1 MSEVRGESVVGAVTD
16 ETFSAEVEA
25 HRGAAIVDLWA
36 EWCGPCRALGPIV
49 DDLARE
55 FEGRVKVAKLDI
67 DNNPVT
73 TARYNVRSIPTLL
86 FFRDGSWWNPSSDCV
101 RRTSSLRASPS
112 SRREEEG
119 DGGRGGET

>member
-1 MSEVRGESVVGAVTD
+1 MTDVRNETSVLEVTD
-16 ETFSAEVEA
+16 ENFSAEIET

-49 DDLARE
+49 ADLARE

-86 FFRDGSWWNPSSDCV
+86 FFRDGKLVESV
-101 RRTSSLRASPS
+101 VGLRSKNELAA
-112 SRREEEG
+112 RIAKLAA
-119 DGGRGGET
+119 

>member
-1 MSEVRGESVVGAVTD
+1 MNELRTESLVRDVTD
-16 ETFSAEVEA
+16 ETFATEVES
-25 HRGAAIVDLWA
+25 HNGVTIVDLWA

-73 TARYNVRSIPTLL
+73 TARYNVRSIQTLL
-86 FFRDGSWWNPSSDCV
+86 FFRDGKLV
-101 RRTSSLRASPS
+101 EAVVGLRSKNELAA
-112 SRREEEG
+112 RIAKHAA
-119 DGGRGGET
+119 

>member
-1 MSEVRGESVVGAVTD
+1 MNGVKTDSLVRDVTD
-16 ETFSAEVEA
+16 ESFATEVES
-25 HRGAAIVDLWA
+25 HKGVAIVDLWA

-86 FFRDGSWWNPSSDCV
+86 FFRDGKLV
-101 RRTSSLRASPS
+101 EAVVGLRSKNELAA
-112 SRREEEG
+112 RIAKLAA
-119 DGGRGGET
+119 

>member
-1 MSEVRGESVVGAVTD
+1 MNGVKTDSLVRDVTD
-16 ETFSAEVEA
+16 ESFATEVES
-25 HRGAAIVDLWA
+25 HKGVAIVDLWA

-55 FEGRVKVAKLDI
+55 FEGRVRVAKLDI

-86 FFRDGSWWNPSSDCV
+86 FFRDGKLV
-101 RRTSSLRASPS
+101 EAVVGLRSKNELAA
-112 SRREEEG
+112 RIAKLAA
-119 DGGRGGET
+119 

>member
-1 MSEVRGESVVGAVTD
+1 MNEVKSESAVRALTD
-16 ETFSAEVEA
+16 ETFASEIETY
-25 HRGAAIVDLWA
+25 RGAAIVDLWA

-86 FFRDGSWWNPSSDCV
+86 FFRDGQLVESV
-101 RRTSSLRASPS
+101 VGLRSKNELAA
-112 SRREEEG
+112 RIAKLAA
-119 DGGRGGET
+119 